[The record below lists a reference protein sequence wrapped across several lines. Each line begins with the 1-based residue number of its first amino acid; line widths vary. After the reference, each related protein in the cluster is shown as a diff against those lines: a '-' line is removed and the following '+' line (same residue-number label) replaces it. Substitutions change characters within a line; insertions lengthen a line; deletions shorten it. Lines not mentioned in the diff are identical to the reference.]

1 MKKIIL
7 PALSAIIEETVKSCN
22 VELYDAEFKG
32 RFLRIWITSPGGV
45 TIDMC
50 ADLSN
55 KLSLRLDM
63 ENLINDRYFLEVSSP
78 GIERKLRNY
87 KDFQSAVNKTVS
99 VSTRLGNFKG
109 IVLSVNDE
117 GIFIKNIKGSSG
129 KPDTEQSIRYCDI
142 NNGRIIVSD
151 DELFAEKPR
160 DHSQQSIV
168 NSKSL
173 AKRSS

>member
-1 MKKIIL
+1 MKKTIS
-7 PALSAIIEETVKSCN
+7 PALAALLEETLKSCN

-32 RFLRIWITSPGGV
+32 RFLRVWITSPAGV

-50 ADLSN
+50 ADVSN

-87 KDFQSAVNKTVS
+87 KDFQSAVNETVS

-109 IVLSVNDE
+109 TVLSVNDD
-117 GIFIKNIKGSSG
+117 GIIIKNIKGSSG
-129 KPDTEQSIRYCDI
+129 KPDTEQVIKYCDI
-142 NNGRIIVSD
+142 NNGRIIVPD
-151 DELFAEKPR
+151 DKLFAGK
-160 DHSQQSIV
+160 D
-168 NSKSL
+168 K
-173 AKRSS
+173 KRGRR